1 MYRSTHP
8 VVVQK
13 PVHIEKLASGPG
25 RPRKVID
32 EEWLATAV
40 SPRVRLNISQIA
52 RKLHVHRETVRTY
65 LSLYDIDT
73 SYSDISDIELDK
85 ILRQFKLEQ
94 PSAGFSL
101 AQAHLRVLGMKIQTS
116 RIYHSLQRIDE
127 LGRVLR
133 NNPSITRRVYYV
145 PRCNHLWHIDGHHK
159 LILWGIVIHGVVDGF
174 NREVSTG
181 RYLAYMWVAYHI
193 SGGQHAGQCQQS
205 ADNSS

>member
-73 SYSDISDIELDK
+73 SYSDISDVELDK
-85 ILRQFKLEQ
+85 ILCQFKLERL
-94 PSAGFSL
+94 SAGFSL
-101 AQAHLRVLGMKIQTS
+101 VQTHLRVFEIKIQPFHF
-116 RIYHSLQRIDE
+116 YHSIKHIDG
-127 LGRVLR
+127 LGGVLR
-133 NNPSITRRVYYV
+133 NNPSITQWVYDV
-145 PRCNHLWHIDGHHK
+145 PRCNYLWHIDGYYNS
-159 LILWGIVIHGVVDGF
+159 F
-174 NREVSTG
+174 
-181 RYLAYMWVAYHI
+181 
-193 SGGQHAGQCQQS
+193 SGG
-205 ADNSS
+205 